1 MGWGVL
7 LPTVGGFG
15 FNYICKSQT
24 MFYVHVKSQKFYD
37 DDDQVKGDDKGDNDK
52 EERRKAEWGMI
63 RCCLS

>member
-1 MGWGVL
+1 
-7 LPTVGGFG
+7 
-15 FNYICKSQT
+15 

-52 EERRKAEWGMI
+52 EERRKGEWGMI